1 MKISDAQSLSKVVKL
16 TEKEASE
23 TDPKA
28 SPPVKGVDRVTLS
41 PQAREI
47 RDAQRALAAIPEV
60 REDKVAEVKA
70 RIAEGRY
77 RIDSQEIAERMI
89 KEALSDKD

>member
-1 MKISDAQSLSKVVKL
+1 MKISDAHSLSKIVKL
-16 TEKEASE
+16 PENEASE
-23 TDPKA
+23 TQPKA
-28 SPPVKGVDRVTLS
+28 SPPVQGVDRVTLS

-47 RDAQRALAAIPEV
+47 RDAQRALAAIPDV
-60 REDKVAEVKA
+60 REDKVAEAKA

-77 RIDSQEIAERMI
+77 RVDSREIAERMI